1 MSDCDTSRDQ
11 VSTESAHGFDANPD
25 LKDLY
30 LKHNAI
36 WQEQDVYLEHDT
48 NWLYLKHNATPLSA
62 GANQTQN
69 HANDNSLR
77 TAFNKAAAFIHAGLR
92 QQADEQLFSKG
103 AAKSQ
108 PEDLATII
116 RDCALDFSQSASDQ
130 ALWEKLSAVV
140 EDGINEARAESGLP
154 SLREAERQ
162 KRETPPAPPELRS
175 NDDIM
180 EAVRLAGRGW
190 TS

>member
-1 MSDCDTSRDQ
+1 MSDCDPSRDH

-25 LKDLY
+25 SKDMY

-36 WQEQDVYLEHDT
+36 
-48 NWLYLKHNATPLSA
+48 PLSA

-77 TAFNKAAAFIHAGLR
+77 TAFIHAGLR

-108 PEDLATII
+108 PEDLATIT
-116 RDCALDFSQSASDQ
+116 RDCALDFSQSALDQ
-130 ALWEKLSAVV
+130 ALWEKLSAAV

-180 EAVRLAGRGW
+180 AAVRLAGRGW